1 MALKGKNKKKNAVVD
16 DTGSS
21 LVRRIIS
28 GEMVDSDFF
37 GRHWVLML
45 TVLFILFTFISGK
58 YTCMTSYEEK
68 MRLQDKL
75 DVTYKEFMR
84 VRSEYMGKIRE
95 SVVKQRVDSLRMNL
109 DLQEVPA
116 YQVVLDK

>member
-58 YTCMTSYEEK
+58 YTCMPRYEEK